1 MSNSDIQTLTQQY
14 NNTLSQ
20 YEETYQDYIS
30 SLNNSPK
37 NTDYSQYNSKLND
50 LNQTLID
57 TNKKI
62 SDIVN
67 QSYSSYEKDSQK
79 SQQQNQILQQNNNT
93 LMDEKLHIEKISKE
107 YATINS
113 ANKDTNLT
121 VTQEHSKYIV
131 LVFITILLVVLLLK
145 YSITGSEQVGGS
157 GNKFINEA
165 IFLLILIVVSIGL
178 APLVNNINAYVFITL
193 VIISYIVIKM
203 KIINNNK

>member
-62 SDIVN
+62 SDIIN

-79 SQQQNQILQQNNNT
+79 NQQQNQILQQNNNT

-107 YATINS
+107 YAIINS
-113 ANKDTNLT
+113 ANKDTNLN

-145 YSITGSEQVGGS
+145 YSITGSQQVGG

-203 KIINNNK
+203 KIINNSN

>member
-1 MSNSDIQTLTQQY
+1 MNNPDIQTLTQQY

-37 NTDYSQYNSKLND
+37 DTDYSQYNSKLND

-57 TNKKI
+57 TNQKI

-67 QSYSSYEKDSQK
+67 QSYSSYDKNSKK
-79 SQQQNQILQQNNNT
+79 SQQQNEILQQNSNT
-93 LMDEKLHIEKISKE
+93 LMDEKLHIEKLAKE
-107 YATINS
+107 YTMVNAAS
-113 ANKDTNLT
+113 KDTNLT

-145 YSITGSEQVGGS
+145 YSITGSQQVGGS

-178 APLVNNINAYVFITL
+178 APVVNNINAYVFL
-193 VIISYIVIKM
+193 
-203 KIINNNK
+203 